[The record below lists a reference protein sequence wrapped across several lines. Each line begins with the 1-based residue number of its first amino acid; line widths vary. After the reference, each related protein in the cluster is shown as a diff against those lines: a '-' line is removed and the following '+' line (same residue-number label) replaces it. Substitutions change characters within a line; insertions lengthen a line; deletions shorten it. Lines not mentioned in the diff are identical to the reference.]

1 MKTLFLSSLFI
12 ISFLLFSCSEDQND
26 LSKESMTLEINKETV
41 TSNTITVSWEPIR
54 GAAYNVS
61 ITGEEMEKNV
71 SMADKESFSFN
82 NLSSN
87 SHYNIS
93 VIAVSSKNRNS
104 TLGEGALE
112 VLTKENLDSFKNDLY
127 APLIKIY
134 SDDDD

>member
-1 MKTLFLSSLFI
+1 
-12 ISFLLFSCSEDQND
+12 
-26 LSKESMTLEINKETV
+26 MTLEINKETV

-61 ITGEEMEKNV
+61 INGEEMEKNV

-93 VIAVSSKNRNS
+93 VIAVNSKNRNS

-127 APLIKIY
+127 APLIKNK
-134 SDDDD
+134 SDD

>member
-61 ITGEEMEKNV
+61 INGEEMEKNV

-93 VIAVSSKNRNS
+93 VIAVNSKNRNS

-127 APLIKIY
+127 APLIKNK
-134 SDDDD
+134 SDD